1 MSTKK
6 GVCIA
11 LFLNFLLVVKNVFTK
26 SLVTT
31 AGYSVVQTLFF
42 SVAISL
48 LILGIYMFRKGN
60 LPEIKKINGN
70 LLWHVFFAVG
80 GGSAIFYAF
89 GYGNL
94 AEITIILAVAP
105 LLVAFLSYFWV
116 GEKITKMQGVLIFTS
131 LLGVSLIVKPSGAGA
146 SEFLPVLAGVIG
158 TVLFAM
164 SQVWVRK
171 LNNEF
176 STDVLTIYY
185 YIGAIVFTGLL
196 LSSNY
201 QPIQLVD
208 APMFIILGLTD
219 IGALFLLYYVLRHVS
234 ANIVAPFQYSG
245 ILWGLIFGYI
255 FFGDTIDMWATIGA
269 IVIIISGIK
278 FVHLHVKKESY

>member
-1 MSTKK
+1 MSVTK
-6 GVCIA
+6 GVYIA
-11 LFLNFLLVVKNVFTK
+11 LFLNFLLVVKNVLTK
-26 SLVTT
+26 SLVTN
-31 AGYSVVQTLFF
+31 AGYSVIQALFF
-42 SVAISL
+42 SVAVSL
-48 LILGIYMFRKGN
+48 IIMGVYMFRRGS
-60 LPEIKKINGN
+60 LPKIKKVNGN
-70 LLWHVFFAVG
+70 LLLHIFFAVG
-80 GGSAIFYAF
+80 GGVLIFYAF

-105 LLVAFLSYFWV
+105 LIVALLSYFWL
-116 GEKITKMQGVLIFTS
+116 GEQITKMQGVLIFAS
-131 LLGVSLIVKPSGAGA
+131 LLGVSLIVKPSGTGA
-146 SEFLPVLAGVIG
+146 SEVLPVIAGVAG

-171 LNNEF
+171 INNEF

-185 YIGAIVFTGLL
+185 YIGTMVFTGLM
-196 LSSNY
+196 LSFNY
-201 QPIQLVD
+201 QPIQIVDIPMLV
-208 APMFIILGLTD
+208 ILGLTD

-269 IVIIISGIK
+269 VVIVISGIK
-278 FVHLHVKKESY
+278 FVRLHVKKESY